1 LPAIPCYTLSMSATE
16 PTTGKL
22 LLLRHT
28 ESEWNAIGVWSGI
41 TDVELSDKGRND
53 CGAVAAAIDELGI
66 SIDVAVYTDQ
76 KRTKQTLDGVSVAAA
91 LANCTQVLEPGFNE
105 RNYGKYTGMNKWQVK
120 VELGEAQFS
129 ALRRGWNVSFENG
142 ETLKQ
147 VYERVVPAYEATV
160 LPQLRMGKNVLIVAH
175 GNSLR
180 ALMKHLDA
188 IPDDKIEELEML
200 MNQVVV
206 YTVDPE
212 TGRKHSKQVYDTG
225 VNVESHF

>member
-1 LPAIPCYTLSMSATE
+1 MNEQTSSETVP
-16 PTTGKL
+16 GKL

-41 TDVELSDKGRND
+41 TDVELSAKGRKD
-53 CGAVAAAIDELGI
+53 CVAVAQALDEIGTPINL
-66 SIDVAVYTDQ
+66 AVYTYQ
-76 KRTKQTLDGVSVAAA
+76 KRTKQTLDGVSVAKV
-91 LANCTQVLEPGFNE
+91 LATTQQVLEPGFNE

-120 VELGEAQFS
+120 VELGEAQFN

-147 VYERVVPAYEATV
+147 VYERVVPAYEGTV
-160 LPQLRMGKNVLIVAH
+160 LPQLRAGKNVLVVAH

-180 ALMKHLDA
+180 ALMKHLDS

-206 YTVDPE
+206 YTIDPE
-212 TGRKHSKQVYDTG
+212 TGTKASKQVFDTG
-225 VNVESHF
+225 VDVESHF

>member
-1 LPAIPCYTLSMSATE
+1 M
-16 PTTGKL
+16 GKL

-53 CGAVAAAIDELGI
+53 CAAVARALDELGI
-66 SIDVAVYTDQ
+66 TIAVAVYTDQ
-76 KRTKQTLDGVSVAAA
+76 KRTKQTLDGVSVATVLTEA
-91 LANCTQVLEPGFNE
+91 QHVLEPGFNE

-120 VELGEAQFS
+120 VELGEAQFN

-147 VYERVVPAYEATV
+147 VYERVVPAYETTV
-160 LPQLRMGKNVLIVAH
+160 LPQLRAGKNVLVVAH

-188 IPDDKIEELEML
+188 IPDEKIEELEML

-206 YTVDPE
+206 YTVDAK
-212 TGRKHSKQVYDTG
+212 TGLKQSKQVVDTG
-225 VNVESHF
+225 VNVDSHF

>member
-1 LPAIPCYTLSMSATE
+1 MEQTE
-16 PTTGKL
+16 SNASTGMGKL
-22 LLLRHT
+22 LLLRHV

-41 TDVELSDKGRND
+41 TDVELSDKGRQD
-53 CGAVAAAIDELGI
+53 CKAVAQALDELGVT
-66 SIDVAVYTDQ
+66 IDVAVYTDQ
-76 KRTKQTLDGVSVAAA
+76 KRTKQTLDGVSHARV
-91 LANCTQVLEPGFNE
+91 LAHTGQVLESGFNE

-120 VELGEAQFS
+120 VELGEAQFN

-147 VYERVVPAYEATV
+147 VYERVVPAYQSTV
-160 LPQLRMGKNVLIVAH
+160 LPRLRGGENVLIVAH

-180 ALMKHLDA
+180 ALMKHLDS

-200 MNQVVV
+200 MNQIVI
-206 YTVDPE
+206 YTIDPE
-212 TGRKHSKQVYDTG
+212 SGKKQSKQVFDTG